1 MTKRMTVVFLFALG
15 LLLVFGF
22 APNAQA
28 QSTNINCMRQAN
40 GLPPDAGASP
50 CNPYRIDDRRG
61 NSYERQYGY
70 NNRGYDYYDRG
81 FGHDSYHPQQSFRRQ
96 VGDTVLDLIRHAG
109 HSEIDTR
116 AYDRIRG
123 IDYAYDR
130 ENQRATRAD
139 YEAGRE
145 EQDRRWREIKRREAE
160 LETQQQKP
168 EQKKEVAPSEEV
180 WTRNR
185 TGYHVRIYDGGFK
198 KNLLVAEM
206 ERNASGTLPT
216 PSRNFVA
223 AFQIWDLEARPK
235 WCRAFVQGARSDNGF
250 TVEIG
255 TPGEKCEE
263 VSAP

>member
-1 MTKRMTVVFLFALG
+1 MTKKRILRI
-15 LLLVFGF
+15 LLLMFVLALVFGF
-22 APNAQA
+22 APTTQA
-28 QSTNINCMRQAN
+28 QNANINCMRAQN
-40 GLPPDAGASP
+40 GLPPDPGAPP

-61 NSYERQYGY
+61 NSYQRQFGY
-70 NNRGYDYYDRG
+70 NNRGYDYYDQGYDR
-81 FGHDSYHPQQSFRRQ
+81 DSYHLRRSFRRQ
-96 VGDTVLDLIRHAG
+96 VGDTVLDLVRHAA
-109 HSEIDTR
+109 HNEIDTQ
-116 AYDRIRG
+116 AYDRQRS
-123 IDYAYDR
+123 IDYRYDR
-130 ENQRATRAD
+130 ESERATRAD
-139 YEAGRE
+139 LDRIE
-145 EQDRRWREIKRREAE
+145 DRRWREIERREAA
-160 LETQQQKP
+160 LETQQQKL
-168 EQKKEVAPSEEV
+168 EQKKEIAPSEEV

-235 WCRAFVQGARSDNGF
+235 WCRAFVQGARGDNGF